1 MRINKPMIIMLICVL
16 SLVGVIVLYKVVGSL
31 IFKRIIAN
39 IQLNAKITVSTMKV
53 EKSEWQPKVR
63 ASGSVRAING
73 VNVTT
78 QLAGMVQ
85 SIYFTPGSEVEKGEK
100 LVQLNADTEIGTM
113 QSLQAQVELAK
124 ITYER
129 DLAQYKIHA
138 VSLQTVQTDEQNL
151 RSLQGQ
157 LASQVGTVE
166 KKMIV
171 APFSG
176 HIGINYINLGQYINP
191 GDRIASLQ
199 SLDPIYVDFYVPQ
212 QQLAAVRVGQS
223 VSGASNAHP
232 ERRFTG
238 KITTIDASIDTVSRN
253 VLVEATVQN
262 KDKLLTPG
270 MFTTVEVSVGQQTP
284 FITVPQTAI
293 SFNSFGDLVYIVTE
307 SKDKDSDGKPILV
320 ANQSFVKL
328 GETRG
333 DQVAV
338 LSGLKE
344 GDIVVTSGQ
353 LKLKNG
359 AHVTINNSVQPA
371 NNPNPN
377 LPNEY

>member
-1 MRINKPMIIMLICVL
+1 MLACVL
-16 SLVGVIVLYKVVGSL
+16 GLVGLIVLYKAVGGL
-31 IFKRIIAN
+31 LFRHIIAA
-39 IQLNAKITVSTMKV
+39 AKNSERITVSTMKV
-53 EKSEWQPKVR
+53 EKSPWQPKIR

-85 SIYFTPGSEVEKGEK
+85 AIYFNPGAEVEKGEK
-100 LVQLNADTEIGTM
+100 LVQLNADVEIGTM

-124 ITYER
+124 ITYNR

-166 KKMIV
+166 KKLIV
-171 APFSG
+171 APFAG
-176 HIGINYINLGQYINP
+176 RIGINYVNLGQYINP

-212 QQLAAVRVGQS
+212 QQLAAVKVGQE
-223 VSGASNAHP
+223 VNGASNAHP
-232 ERRFTG
+232 NDRFRG
-238 KITTIDASIDTVSRN
+238 KITTIDSSVDTVSRN
-253 VLVEATVQN
+253 VLVEATVSN
-262 KDKLLTPG
+262 AKKILTPG
-270 MFTTVEVSVGQQTP
+270 MFTTVEVNVGEQTP
-284 FITVPQTAI
+284 QLTVPQTAI
-293 SFNSFGDLVYIVTE
+293 SYNSYGDLVYIVTE
-307 SKDKDSDGKPILV
+307 SKEKEDDGKPILI
-320 ANQSFVKL
+320 ANQSFVTL
-328 GETRG
+328 GDTRG

-338 LSGLKE
+338 LTGLKE

-353 LKLKNG
+353 VKLRNG
-359 AHVTINNSVQPA
+359 AKIKVNNKVQPA
-371 NNPNPN
+371 NNPNPQ